1 MIASLRCS
9 QRLALP
15 KADDDEEQDLNLP
28 DLFFQVATKSVAVAG
43 GAARRAAP
51 PLPHAA
57 GGAGRSAAR
66 VEKKKSAGF
75 CNLRRHFS
83 HDIRPLKHR
92 DQETHSE
99 AHTLSVDDVTLS

>member
-1 MIASLRCS
+1 MIASLRCA

-28 DLFFQVATKSVAVAG
+28 DLFFQVATKSVAG

-66 VEKKKSAGF
+66 VEREKKRVLVFA
-75 CNLRRHFS
+75 
-83 HDIRPLKHR
+83 P
-92 DQETHSE
+92 
-99 AHTLSVDDVTLS
+99 